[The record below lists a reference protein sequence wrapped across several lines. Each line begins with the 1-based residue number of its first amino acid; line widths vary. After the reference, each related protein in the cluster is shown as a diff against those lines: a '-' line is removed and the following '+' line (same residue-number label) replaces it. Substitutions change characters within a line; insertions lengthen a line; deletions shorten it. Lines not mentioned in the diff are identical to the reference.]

1 MRVRGG
7 EGVAVLRS
15 APQDGP
21 HAGLDGALPSVLQ
34 ARGRTTG
41 DHLDMHLPRRALFA
55 LGAAPALARAQSAW
69 PERPVRVIV
78 PIPPGSTPD
87 TAGRAVATHF
97 TTAFGQPFVVE
108 NRPGAGGTIGTDAVA
123 KATDGHTLGV
133 SINAPLSTAKAL
145 YPNLPYDP
153 SRDLAPV
160 SLLVRGAQM
169 LVTHPGLPVSDLAG
183 FIAHVKANPG
193 KLSYGS
199 VGSGSGA
206 HLAMVDLMSRAGL
219 DMVHVPYRGFPQAT
233 LDLVAGRIEAMF
245 VISAGILPQVQ
256 SGQARALAVTAE
268 NRIQQAPSVPTLA
281 EAGVPDA
288 ASYAWI
294 GLVAPAAMPPAQVA
308 RLAEEAKRGLGEPQT
323 RAALERAGFEV
334 VASGPGE
341 FARFIAAESD
351 RWGGLITR
359 LGIKAEA

>member
-1 MRVRGG
+1 M
-7 EGVAVLRS
+7 
-15 APQDGP
+15 
-21 HAGLDGALPSVLQ
+21 
-34 ARGRTTG
+34 T
-41 DHLDMHLPRRALFA
+41 LPRRALFA
-55 LGAAPALARAQSAW
+55 LGAAAPALSPALARAQAAW

-78 PIPPGSTPD
+78 PFPPGSTPD
-87 TAGRAVATHF
+87 TAGRAAANHF
-97 TTAFGQPFVVE
+97 SAVFGQPFVVE

-123 KATDGHTLGV
+123 KATDGHTIGV

-153 SRDLAPV
+153 VKDLAPV

-169 LVTHPGLPVSDLAG
+169 LVTHPGVPATDLAG

-219 DMVHVPYRGFPQAT
+219 DMVHVPYRGFPPAT

-256 SGQARALAVTAE
+256 SGQARALAVTAGA
-268 NRIQQAPSVPTLA
+268 RIPQAPSVPTLA

-294 GLVAPAAMPPAQVA
+294 GLVAPASMPPAQIA
-308 RLAEEAKRGLGEPQT
+308 RLAEETKRGLGETQT
-323 RAALERAGFEV
+323 QAALERAGFAV
-334 VASGPGE
+334 VANSPAE

>member
-1 MRVRGG
+1 MR
-7 EGVAVLRS
+7 S
-15 APQDGP
+15 
-21 HAGLDGALPSVLQ
+21 S
-34 ARGRTTG
+34 
-41 DHLDMHLPRRALFA
+41 RRALLA
-55 LGAAPALARAQSAW
+55 LGVAAPSALARAQGAAW

-78 PIPPGSTPD
+78 PFPPGSTPD
-87 TAGRAVATHF
+87 TAARAVANHF
-97 TTAFGQPFVVE
+97 SAAFGQPFVAE
-108 NRPGAGGTIGTDAVA
+108 NRPGAGGSIGTDAVA
-123 KATDGHTLGV
+123 KAADGHTLGI

-153 SRDLAPV
+153 AKDLAPV

-169 LVTHPGLPVSDLAG
+169 LVVHPNVPAQDLSG

-193 KLSYGS
+193 KLSFGS

-219 DMVHVPYRGFPQAT
+219 DMVHVPYRGFPPAT

-268 NRIQQAPSVPTLA
+268 NRIPQAPEVPTLA
-281 EAGVPDA
+281 EAGIPDA

-294 GLVAPAAMPPAQVA
+294 GLVAPASMPPALVS

-334 VASGPGE
+334 VANSPGE
-341 FARFIAAESD
+341 FARFIAAETD

-359 LGIKAEA
+359 LGIKAEG

>member
-87 TAGRAVATHF
+87 TAGRAVAGHF
-97 TTAFGQPFVVE
+97 TAAFGQPFVVE

-169 LVTHPGLPVSDLAG
+169 LGSHPGLPGSDLAG

-193 KLSYGS
+193 
-199 VGSGSGA
+199 
-206 HLAMVDLMSRAGL
+206 
-219 DMVHVPYRGFPQAT
+219 
-233 LDLVAGRIEAMF
+233 
-245 VISAGILPQVQ
+245 
-256 SGQARALAVTAE
+256 
-268 NRIQQAPSVPTLA
+268 
-281 EAGVPDA
+281 
-288 ASYAWI
+288 
-294 GLVAPAAMPPAQVA
+294 
-308 RLAEEAKRGLGEPQT
+308 
-323 RAALERAGFEV
+323 
-334 VASGPGE
+334 
-341 FARFIAAESD
+341 
-351 RWGGLITR
+351 
-359 LGIKAEA
+359 

>member
-1 MRVRGG
+1 M
-7 EGVAVLRS
+7 
-15 APQDGP
+15 Q
-21 HAGLDGALPSVLQ
+21 
-34 ARGRTTG
+34 
-41 DHLDMHLPRRALFA
+41 LPRRALLA
-55 LGAAPALARAQSAW
+55 LGAAAAPSLAAPSLARAQQAAAW
-69 PERPVRVIV
+69 PERPVRVII
-78 PIPPGSTPD
+78 PFPPGSTPD
-87 TAGRAVATHF
+87 TAGRAVANHF
-97 TTAFGQPFVVE
+97 SAVFGLPFVAE
-108 NRPGAGGTIGTDAVA
+108 NRPGAGGNIGTDAVA
-123 KATDGHTLGV
+123 KATDGHTIGI

-145 YPNLPYDP
+145 YPNLPFDP
-153 SRDLAPV
+153 AKDLAPV

-169 LVTHPGLPVSDLAG
+169 LVTHPSVPAQDLSG

-193 KLSYGS
+193 KLSFGS

-219 DMVHVPYRGFPQAT
+219 EMVHVPYRGFPPAT

-268 NRIQQAPSVPTLA
+268 ARIPQAPAVPTLA
-281 EAGVPDA
+281 EAGMRDA

-334 VASGPGE
+334 VANTPAE
-341 FARFIAAESD
+341 FARFIAAETD

-359 LGIKAEA
+359 LGIKAEG

>member
-1 MRVRGG
+1 MR
-7 EGVAVLRS
+7 
-15 APQDGP
+15 
-21 HAGLDGALPSVLQ
+21 
-34 ARGRTTG
+34 
-41 DHLDMHLPRRALFA
+41 LPRRALFA
-55 LGAAPALARAQSAW
+55 LGATAPVMARAQPAW
-69 PERPVRVIV
+69 PERPVRVVV
-78 PIPPGSTPD
+78 PFPPGSTPD
-87 TAGRAVATHF
+87 TASRAVANHF
-97 TTAFGQPFVVE
+97 AAVFGQPFVVE

-123 KATDGHTLGV
+123 KATDGHTIGV

-153 SRDLAPV
+153 VKDLAPV

-169 LVTHPGLPVSDLAG
+169 LVTHPGVPATDLAG
-183 FIAHVKANPG
+183 FIAHAKANPG
-193 KLSYGS
+193 KLSFGS

-219 DMVHVPYRGFPQAT
+219 DMVHVPYRGFPPAT

-268 NRIQQAPSVPTLA
+268 NRIPQAPSVPTLA

-294 GLVAPAAMPPAQVA
+294 GLVAPAATPPALVS

-323 RAALERAGFEV
+323 RAGLERAGFEV
-334 VASGPGE
+334 VADSPGE
-341 FARFIAAESD
+341 FARFIAAETD

-359 LGIKAEA
+359 LGIKAET

>member
-1 MRVRGG
+1 MQ
-7 EGVAVLRS
+7 S
-15 APQDGP
+15 
-21 HAGLDGALPSVLQ
+21 
-34 ARGRTTG
+34 
-41 DHLDMHLPRRALFA
+41 PRRALFA
-55 LGAAPALARAQSAW
+55 LAAAAAAPASALPPARAQGVAW
-69 PERPVRVIV
+69 PERPVRIIV
-78 PIPPGSTPD
+78 PFPPGSTPD
-87 TAGRAVATHF
+87 TAGRAVANHF
-97 TTAFGQPFVVE
+97 ASVFGQPFVVE

-123 KATDGHTLGV
+123 KAADGHTLGV

-153 SRDLAPV
+153 SKDLAPV

-169 LVTHPGLPVSDLAG
+169 LVTHPGLPVSDLPG
-183 FIAHVKANPG
+183 FIAHAKANPG

-206 HLAMVDLMSRAGL
+206 HLAMVDLLARAGL
-219 DMVHVPYRGFPQAT
+219 DILHVPYRGFPQAT

-268 NRIQQAPSVPTLA
+268 ARIPQAPAVPTLA
-281 EAGVPDA
+281 EAGLPDA

-294 GLVAPAAMPPAQVA
+294 GLVAPATMPPAQVA
-308 RLAEEAKRGLGEPQT
+308 RLSEEAKRGLGEPGT

-334 VASGPGE
+334 VANGPDE
-341 FARFIAAESD
+341 FARFIAAETD

>member
-1 MRVRGG
+1 
-7 EGVAVLRS
+7 
-15 APQDGP
+15 
-21 HAGLDGALPSVLQ
+21 
-34 ARGRTTG
+34 
-41 DHLDMHLPRRALFA
+41 
-55 LGAAPALARAQSAW
+55 
-69 PERPVRVIV
+69 
-78 PIPPGSTPD
+78 
-87 TAGRAVATHF
+87 
-97 TTAFGQPFVVE
+97 FGQPFVVE
-108 NRPGAGGTIGTDAVA
+108 NRPGAGGNIGTDAVA
-123 KATDGHTLGV
+123 KATDGHTVGV

-153 SRDLAPV
+153 VKDLAPV

-169 LVTHPGLPVSDLAG
+169 LVTHPGVPATDLAG

-219 DMVHVPYRGFPQAT
+219 DMVHVPYRGFPPAT

-268 NRIQQAPSVPTLA
+268 SRIPQAPSVPTLA
-281 EAGVPDA
+281 EAGMPNA

-294 GLVAPAAMPPAQVA
+294 GLVAPASMPSAQVA
-308 RLAEEAKRGLGEPQT
+308 RLAEEAKRGLGDAQT

-334 VASGPGE
+334 VAGTPAE

>member
-1 MRVRGG
+1 
-7 EGVAVLRS
+7 
-15 APQDGP
+15 
-21 HAGLDGALPSVLQ
+21 
-34 ARGRTTG
+34 
-41 DHLDMHLPRRALFA
+41 MHLPRRALLA
-55 LGAAPALARAQSAW
+55 LGATAPVMARAQPAW

-78 PIPPGSTPD
+78 PFPPGSTPD
-87 TAGRAVATHF
+87 TAGRAVANHF
-97 TTAFGQPFVVE
+97 TAVFGQPFVVE

-123 KATDGHTLGV
+123 KATDGHTIGV

-153 SRDLAPV
+153 VKDLAPV

-169 LVTHPGLPVSDLAG
+169 LVTHPGVPATDLAG
-183 FIAHVKANPG
+183 FIAYAKANPG

-219 DMVHVPYRGFPQAT
+219 DMVHVPYRGFPPAT

-256 SGQARALAVTAE
+256 SGQARALAVTADA
-268 NRIQQAPSVPTLA
+268 RIPQAPSVPTLA

-294 GLVAPAAMPPAQVA
+294 GLVAPAATPPALVS

-323 RAALERAGFEV
+323 RAGLERAGFEV
-334 VASGPGE
+334 VTDSPGE
-341 FARFIAAESD
+341 FARFIAAETD

-359 LGIKAEA
+359 LGIKAET

>member
-1 MRVRGG
+1 MR
-7 EGVAVLRS
+7 
-15 APQDGP
+15 
-21 HAGLDGALPSVLQ
+21 
-34 ARGRTTG
+34 
-41 DHLDMHLPRRALFA
+41 LPRRALLA
-55 LGAAPALARAQSAW
+55 LAAAPAARAQQAAAW
-69 PERPVRVIV
+69 PERPVRVVV
-78 PIPPGSTPD
+78 PFPPGSTPD
-87 TAGRAVATHF
+87 TAGRAVAAHF
-97 TTAFGQPFVVE
+97 AQVFGQPFVVE

-123 KATDGHTLGV
+123 KATDGHTIGV

-153 SRDLAPV
+153 AKDLAPV

-169 LVTHPGLPVSDLAG
+169 LVVHPGVPAADLAG
-183 FIAHVKANPG
+183 FVAHAKNNPG

-206 HLAMVDLMSRAGL
+206 HLAMADLMSRAGL
-219 DMVHVPYRGFPQAT
+219 DMVHVPYRGFPPAT

-268 NRIQQAPSVPTLA
+268 NRIPQAPSVPTLA

-294 GLVAPAAMPPAQVA
+294 GLVAPASMPPAQVA
-308 RLAEEAKRGLGEPQT
+308 RLAEEAKRGLGEAQT

-334 VASGPGE
+334 VAGGPAE

>member
-1 MRVRGG
+1 MRV
-7 EGVAVLRS
+7 V
-15 APQDGP
+15 
-21 HAGLDGALPSVLQ
+21 
-34 ARGRTTG
+34 
-41 DHLDMHLPRRALFA
+41 
-55 LGAAPALARAQSAW
+55 
-69 PERPVRVIV
+69 V
-78 PIPPGSTPD
+78 PFPPGSTPD
-87 TAGRAVATHF
+87 TAGRAAANHF
-97 TTAFGQPFVVE
+97 TAVFGQPFVVD

-123 KATDGHTLGV
+123 KATDGHTIGV

-153 SRDLAPV
+153 ARDLAPI

-169 LVTHPGLPVSDLAG
+169 LVIHPSVPATDLAG

-193 KLSYGS
+193 SLSYGS

-219 DMVHVPYRGFPQAT
+219 DMVHVPYRGFPPAT
-233 LDLVAGRIEAMF
+233 LDLVAGRIQAMF
-245 VISAGILPQVQ
+245 IISAGILPQMQ
-256 SGQARALAVTAE
+256 AGQVRALAVTADT
-268 NRIQQAPSVPTLA
+268 RIPQAPAVPTLA

-294 GLVAPAAMPPAQVA
+294 GLVAPAAMPRTQVA
-308 RLAEEAKRGLGEPQT
+308 RLAEEAKRGLGDPQT
-323 RAALERAGFEV
+323 RASLERVGFEV
-334 VASGPGE
+334 VADGPAE
-341 FARFIAAESD
+341 FARFIAAETD

>member
-1 MRVRGG
+1 M
-7 EGVAVLRS
+7 
-15 APQDGP
+15 Q
-21 HAGLDGALPSVLQ
+21 
-34 ARGRTTG
+34 
-41 DHLDMHLPRRALFA
+41 LPRRALLA
-55 LGAAPALARAQSAW
+55 LGAAAPALARAQGAAW

-87 TAGRAVATHF
+87 TAGRAVAGHF
-97 TTAFGQPFVVE
+97 TAAFGQPFVVE

-123 KATDGHTLGV
+123 KSTDGHTLGV

-153 SRDLAPV
+153 ARDLAPV

-256 SGQARALAVTAE
+256 SGQARALAVTADA
-268 NRIQQAPSVPTLA
+268 RIPQMPNVPTLA

-294 GLVAPAAMPPAQVA
+294 GLVAPATMPPAQVS
-308 RLAEEAKRGLGEPQT
+308 RLSEEAKRGLGEPQT

-334 VASGPGE
+334 VANSPGE
-341 FARFIAAESD
+341 FARFIAAETD

-359 LGIKAEA
+359 LGIKAEG

>member
-1 MRVRGG
+1 
-7 EGVAVLRS
+7 
-15 APQDGP
+15 
-21 HAGLDGALPSVLQ
+21 
-34 ARGRTTG
+34 
-41 DHLDMHLPRRALFA
+41 MHLPRRALFA
-55 LGAAPALARAQSAW
+55 LGVAASAPAFVPRRARAQAAW

-78 PIPPGSTPD
+78 PFPPGSTPD
-87 TAGRAVATHF
+87 TAGRAAANHF
-97 TTAFGQPFVVE
+97 SSVFGQPFLVE

-123 KATDGHTLGV
+123 KATDGHTIGV

-153 SRDLAPV
+153 VKDLAPV

-169 LVTHPGLPVSDLAG
+169 LVTHPGVPAADLAG
-183 FIAHVKANPG
+183 FIAHARANPG

-219 DMVHVPYRGFPQAT
+219 DMVHVPYRGFPPAT

>member
-1 MRVRGG
+1 MKLLRRAFVALGSTAPLL
-7 EGVAVLRS
+7 GVAAAANQ
-15 APQDGP
+15 APE
-21 HAGLDGALPSVLQ
+21 
-34 ARGRTTG
+34 
-41 DHLDMHLPRRALFA
+41 
-55 LGAAPALARAQSAW
+55 APW
-69 PERPVRVIV
+69 PTRPVKVIV
-78 PIPPGSTPD
+78 PFPPGSTPD
-87 TAGRAVATHF
+87 TAGRAAANHF
-97 TTAFGQPFVVE
+97 AAAFGQPFVAE

-123 KATDGHTLGV
+123 KATDGHTIGV

-153 SRDLAPV
+153 VKDLAPV

-169 LVTHPGLPVSDLAG
+169 LVTHPNVPATDLAG
-183 FIAHVKANPG
+183 FIAHAKANPG
-193 KLSYGS
+193 KLSFGS

-233 LDLVAGRIEAMF
+233 LDLVGGRIEAMF

-268 NRIQQAPSVPTLA
+268 TRIPQAPSVPTLA
-281 EAGVPDA
+281 EAGLPDA

-294 GLVAPAAMPPAQVA
+294 GLVAPASMPPAQVS

-334 VASGPGE
+334 VANGPTE
-341 FARFIAAESD
+341 FARFIAAETD

-359 LGIKAEA
+359 LGIKAEG

>member
-1 MRVRGG
+1 
-7 EGVAVLRS
+7 
-15 APQDGP
+15 
-21 HAGLDGALPSVLQ
+21 
-34 ARGRTTG
+34 
-41 DHLDMHLPRRALFA
+41 
-55 LGAAPALARAQSAW
+55 
-69 PERPVRVIV
+69 
-78 PIPPGSTPD
+78 
-87 TAGRAVATHF
+87 
-97 TTAFGQPFVVE
+97 
-108 NRPGAGGTIGTDAVA
+108 
-123 KATDGHTLGV
+123 
-133 SINAPLSTAKAL
+133 
-145 YPNLPYDP
+145 
-153 SRDLAPV
+153 
-160 SLLVRGAQM
+160 
-169 LVTHPGLPVSDLAG
+169 
-183 FIAHVKANPG
+183 
-193 KLSYGS
+193 
-199 VGSGSGA
+199 
-206 HLAMVDLMSRAGL
+206 
-219 DMVHVPYRGFPQAT
+219 MVHVPYRGFPQAT

>member
-1 MRVRGG
+1 M
-7 EGVAVLRS
+7 
-15 APQDGP
+15 Q
-21 HAGLDGALPSVLQ
+21 
-34 ARGRTTG
+34 
-41 DHLDMHLPRRALFA
+41 LPRRALLA
-55 LGAAPALARAQSAW
+55 LGAAAAPSLPPSLGGATQAAGW
-69 PERPVRVIV
+69 PDRPVRIIV

-87 TAGRAVATHF
+87 TAGRAVAAHF
-97 TTAFGQPFVVE
+97 SAKFGQPFVVE

-153 SRDLAPV
+153 ARDLAPV

-169 LVTHPGLPVSDLAG
+169 LVTHPSVPAQDLAG
-183 FIAHVKANPG
+183 FIAYVKANPG
-193 KLSYGS
+193 KLSFGS

-219 DMVHVPYRGFPQAT
+219 DMVHVPYRGFPPAT

-245 VISAGILPQVQ
+245 VIAAGILPQVQ

-268 NRIQQAPSVPTLA
+268 DRISQAPTVPTLA
-281 EAGVPDA
+281 EAGMPGA

-294 GLVAPAAMPPAQVA
+294 GLIAPAAMPPALVA

-323 RAALERAGFEV
+323 RATLERAGFEV
-334 VASGPGE
+334 VANSPAE
-341 FARFIAAESD
+341 FARFIAEETD